1 MLRSRRVT
9 AALLALA
16 LACAAPSVRAQD
28 QRPYD
33 NDVLRLSEI
42 LGSIHYLRTLCGHD
56 DKQLWRDQMQAL
68 IKAEGTSA
76 LRRVVLTRRFNRGFS
91 NYGRTYRRCTESA
104 KTSLTRFMDEAGNLA
119 NKLLADP
126 VTAAR
131 QR

>member
-1 MLRSRRVT
+1 MRR
-9 AALLALA
+9 LALVIA
-16 LACAAPSVRAQD
+16 GTCLIAIAAGSTQARAQD

-33 NDVLRLSEI
+33 NDLLRLSEI
-42 LGSIHYLRTLCGHD
+42 LGSIHYLRAICGHD

-68 IKAEGTSA
+68 IQAEGSSA

-104 KTSLTRFMDEAGNLA
+104 KTSLTRFMEEAGNLTD
-119 NKLLADP
+119 KLLADP